1 MMSQKEN
8 FFRFYLTEADP
19 WYTGNFSATYADILE
34 GCEGFLRTLKEE
46 KKIF

>member
-19 WYTGNFSATYADILE
+19 WYSGAFDETYRDVVNGCTAFLE
-34 GCEGFLRTLKEE
+34 YLEKEG
-46 KKIF
+46 KI

>member
-19 WYTGNFSATYADILE
+19 WYTGDFEATYKDVMTGCEALLQYILE
-34 GCEGFLRTLKEE
+34 SNK
-46 KKIF
+46 